1 MASTANI
8 LIVEDVPSL
17 AQTYKAYLRGEA
29 ASVHLAGTATEA
41 LAHIDT
47 HHVDVIVLDVNLP
60 DMTGL
65 EMLAELR
72 NRRCDAEVIVVT
84 SNGSLT
90 IAVEAMRQGAF
101 DFIVKPFTADR
112 IRVTTRNA
120 LNKSRLTRTID
131 EIKDEFGRETF
142 CGFTGTS
149 LKMQAVYRI
158 VQAAAASKAT
168 VFITGESGTGKEVCA
183 DALHRAS
190 PRAKG
195 PFVAI
200 NCAAIPRDLLESE
213 LFGHVKGAFT
223 GASSERQGAVL
234 SANGGTLF
242 LDEIAEMDITFQA
255 KLLRFIETGKV
266 QRVGE
271 DQLRTCDVR
280 IVCATNRDPFAE
292 VEQGRFREDLLYR
305 LHVIPID
312 LPPLREREA
321 DILMLASAFLA
332 EFGAEDGKSFDGF
345 KPEAEDLL
353 LGYDWP
359 GNVRQLK
366 NVIRKIVVLNSGG
379 KIDVAAL
386 PIEIQRASKSSAVAS
401 SRGRGTGTIS
411 APPAV
416 NDISQIRPLDE
427 QMDEA
432 IDHAITLC
440 GGSIPKAAAALKVS
454 PSTIYR
460 RLNGRTERKQTT
472 A

>member
-1 MASTANI
+1 MVATASI

-29 ASVHLAGTATEA
+29 ARIGTVGNGSDA
-41 LAHIDT
+41 LAHIE
-47 HHVDVIVLDVNLP
+47 HNRVDVIVLDVNLP

-72 NRRCDAEVIVVT
+72 HRRHDAEVIVVT
-84 SNGSLT
+84 SNGS
-90 IAVEAMRQGAF
+90 INVAVEAMRCGAF

-112 IRVTTRNA
+112 LRVTTRNA

-142 CGFTGTS
+142 CGFTGNS

-158 VQAAAASKAT
+158 IQAAAASKAT

-190 PRAKG
+190 PRACG

-234 SANGGTLF
+234 SADGGTLF
-242 LDEIAEMDITFQA
+242 LDEIGELDIGFQA

-271 DQLRTCDVR
+271 DRLRTSDVR
-280 IVCATNRDPFAE
+280 IVCATNRDPFVE
-292 VEQGRFREDLLYR
+292 VEEGRFRQDLLYR
-305 LHVIPID
+305 LHVIPVD
-312 LPPLREREA
+312 MPPLREREA
-321 DILMLASAFLA
+321 DILMLASNFLQ
-332 EFGAEDGKSFDGF
+332 ELGTEDAKSFDGF
-345 KPEAEDLL
+345 TPEAEELL
-353 LGYDWP
+353 LRYDWP

-366 NVIRKIVVLNSGG
+366 NVIRKIVVLNASGM
-379 KIDVAAL
+379 IDAAAL
-386 PIEIQRASKSSAVAS
+386 PLEIQRASQPLAVPPPRSLAAGTTSA
-401 SRGRGTGTIS
+401 
-411 APPAV
+411 APDALG
-416 NDISQIRPLDE
+416 STQIRPLEAQID
-427 QMDEA
+427 DA
-432 IDHAITLC
+432 IDQAISLC

-460 RLNGRTERKQTT
+460 RLGGRSERKQTT